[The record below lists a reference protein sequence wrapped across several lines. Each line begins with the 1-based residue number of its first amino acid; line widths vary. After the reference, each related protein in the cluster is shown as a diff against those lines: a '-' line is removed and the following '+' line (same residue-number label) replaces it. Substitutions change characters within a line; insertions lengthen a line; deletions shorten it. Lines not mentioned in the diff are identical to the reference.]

1 VGLFSK
7 FLWKLRLFRAVSE
20 GGPYSLRERRRDVF
34 REASVDGYR
43 DFGVLS
49 GNGWLGTADLGLCG
63 CGLGMLLVRPRNA
76 LSLLLGR

>member
-7 FLWKLRLFRAVSE
+7 FLWKLRLFRAVSG
-20 GGPYSLRERRRDVF
+20 GGPKSLRERRRDVSAKL
-34 REASVDGYR
+34 RRGYR

-49 GNGWLGTADLGLCG
+49 GNGWLGTMDLGLCG
-63 CGLGMLLVRPRNA
+63 CGLGMLIVRLRNA